1 MKRSFYALGLML
13 AATFTLTNCAKE
25 MDAPV
30 QEPSSTGIPFEII
43 ANAVDTKTTNNG
55 LSTVWAEGDALNVFH
70 AEAGAATYVDNGQF
84 TYGAT
89 ENGNFAGTLAA
100 ELTAEAYDWYA
111 FYPYSK
117 FIKTPANTSSGYMP
131 VGSKSNAVQTQ
142 TGNDSMA
149 HIAGE
154 NYPMWGIAENVAV
167 GETPTITMTH
177 LTSLIAVEVINEIP
191 TGDDLTVESVSFTAP
206 EGVDIVGTYYIDF
219 STSTPGF
226 TGSGDNYVSSTAK
239 LSVVDGT
246 PIAVDESAKFY
257 IAVKPFTAE
266 AGATLELNVNGY
278 SKTLTLQNDAVFAP
292 GKFKNVSF
300 AYDQAPVEVDEN
312 TDVLNRELTGIE
324 DTQTSYETWS
334 GKTSNTSAVYAGQSA
349 GNNNSIQLRSANNN
363 SGIITT
369 TSGGYAK
376 SIVVT
381 WNANTASGRTLA
393 VYGSNKAYSS
403 PEELYNVSTQGT
415 PLGTIVCGTSTE
427 LIIEGNYE
435 YIGLRSE
442 SGAMYISEILV
453 KWSDEAV
460 EVAALESIS
469 VSGQTTEY
477 VLGENFVFDGLVT
490 AAYADASTKQVV
502 PTSVSTPDMTTAG
515 DKTVTVTYTE
525 GEVTVTYEYT
535 ITVTAPTES
544 WTKVN
549 SLAEI
554 VTGEYVIVVK
564 TSSKAGFLPSTT
576 TTSAPAFTD
585 TGLTISG
592 DQIAKVEDNMKFNF
606 AVTEVD
612 GKPQAVITNSAGNYL
627 YITNTNNG
635 VRIGTTSI
643 TWAIDNHDAE
653 GTFKFTTTTISR
665 FLGVYNN
672 QDWRCY
678 TTYNAGNFTNASGS
692 SAIYLYK
699 KN

>member
-1 MKRSFYALGLML
+1 ML

-43 ANAVDTKTTNNG
+43 ANAVDTKTTNDG
-55 LSTVWAEGDALNVFH
+55 MSTVWAENDAMNIFH
-70 AEAGAATYVDNGQF
+70 AEVGTSTYVNDSSFVLKDAAAGKF
-84 TYGAT
+84 
-89 ENGNFAGTLAA
+89 EGTLGGDLEA
-100 ELTAEAYDWYA
+100 ETAYNWYA

-117 FIKTPANTSSGYMP
+117 YIKTPANTSSGYMP

-167 GETPTITMTH
+167 GETPTIIMTH

-219 STSTPGF
+219 STTTPSF
-226 TGSGDNYVSSTAK
+226 TGSGANYVSSTAK

-324 DTQTSYETWS
+324 DTQSSYEAWS

-349 GNNNSIQLRSANNN
+349 GSNNSIQLRSSNNN
-363 SGIITT
+363 SGIVTT

-376 SIVVT
+376 SVVVT
-381 WNANTASGRTLA
+381 WNANTATGRTLA
-393 VYGSNKAYSS
+393 VYGSNKAYTS

-415 PLGTIVCGTSTE
+415 PLGKIVCGTSTE

-554 VTGEYVIVVK
+554 VTGEYVIIAE

-576 TTSAPAFTD
+576 TSSAPAFTA

-592 DQIAKVEDNMKFNF
+592 NQIAKVEDNMKFNF

-612 GKPQAVITNSAGNYL
+612 GKPQVVITNAAGHYL
-627 YITNTNNG
+627 YITNANNG
-635 VRIGTTSI
+635 VKIGTTSI
-643 TWAIDNHDAE
+643 TWTIDNHDTD

-678 TTYNAGNFTNASGS
+678 TTYNAGNFTNATGS